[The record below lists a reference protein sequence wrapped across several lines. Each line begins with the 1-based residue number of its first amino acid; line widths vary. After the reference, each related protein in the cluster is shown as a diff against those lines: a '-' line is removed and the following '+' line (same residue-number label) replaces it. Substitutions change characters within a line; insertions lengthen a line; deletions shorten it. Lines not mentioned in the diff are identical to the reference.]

1 MLRLILLCVGLM
13 ILTLILYVKIR
24 SMQYSI
30 KEIRTQLKERLEQ
43 DTNTLITVSG
53 RDPYVRKLA
62 ADLNCQLRELKE
74 KRQKFQNGDLELKEA
89 VTNIS
94 HDIRTPLTAICG
106 YLDLLKQEEKSEAA
120 SRYLDII
127 ENRADL
133 LKQLS
138 EELFRYSVIT
148 SAPGEMIREE
158 ISLAAAL
165 EEGVAAFYGAFRK
178 KGITPSV
185 SMPQKKVMCCL
196 NRKAFLRI
204 IENIL
209 SNALKYSA
217 GDLTIILT
225 ESGEIIF
232 SNTAE
237 ALDSV
242 MTEQLFNRFYTVETG
257 KDATGLG
264 LSIAKQLTEQMGG
277 TITAKYC
284 EGRLFLKLRFAIRC

>member
-13 ILTLILYVKIR
+13 ILTLVLCVKIR

-53 RDPYVRKLA
+53 RDLYVRKLA
-62 ADLNCQLRELKE
+62 ADLNCQLRELRE

-127 ENRADL
+127 ENRTDL

-148 SAPGEMIREE
+148 SAPEEMDQEE

-165 EEGVAAFYGAFRK
+165 EEGVAAFYGAFKK

-185 SMPQKKVMCCL
+185 SMPQKKVICCL
-196 NRKAFLRI
+196 NRKALLRI

-284 EGRLFLKLRFAIRC
+284 EGRLFLKLKFAIRC